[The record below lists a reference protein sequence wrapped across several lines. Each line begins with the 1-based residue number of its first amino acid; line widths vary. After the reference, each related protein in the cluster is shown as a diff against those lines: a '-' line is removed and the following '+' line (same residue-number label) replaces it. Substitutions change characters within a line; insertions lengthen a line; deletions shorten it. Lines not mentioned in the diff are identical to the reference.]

1 MRPGLCFWMLRF
13 PKGVYKDEQSIS
25 GLSKGRIHFL
35 KLRPILELL
44 LEHRPELILG
54 CVPVA
59 RRLFN
64 LGIGYLR
71 YMRVV
76 PQTSMRLRGLLAR
89 VM

>member
-1 MRPGLCFWMLRF
+1 MRPGLFFWRLRF

-35 KLRPILELL
+35 KLRPILQLL

-54 CVPVA
+54 CVPVVP
-59 RRLFN
+59 RQFN
-64 LGIGYLR
+64 LGIGYPR
-71 YMRVV
+71 YMCVV
-76 PQTSMRLRGLLAR
+76 PQTIICRQGLLAR